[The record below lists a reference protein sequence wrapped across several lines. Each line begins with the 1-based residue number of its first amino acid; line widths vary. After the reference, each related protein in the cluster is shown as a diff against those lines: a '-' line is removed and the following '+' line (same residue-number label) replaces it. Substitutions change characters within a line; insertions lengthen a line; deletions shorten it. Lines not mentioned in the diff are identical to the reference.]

1 MSAKKQRSPSYPG
14 IPLQEAIDR
23 AHQFFRK
30 EGKHEALVQ
39 TAVTHWG
46 YSSKSSGG
54 ALTIAALKAY
64 GLMADKGAG
73 AERKVFLTPFGLNMI
88 MDERT
93 ISPDRDKAIQKAALT
108 PKIMAE
114 LWNKYGLELPSHE
127 TFRHYLRVEREFN
140 DNAVNDV
147 IKVYQANVQ
156 FARLGQDDV
165 GFEESNDGDGDN
177 GVVDPPPP
185 PPTGGNA
192 SNVPP
197 ARVVQVQSIVPT
209 GGEEIGNYR
218 VSKTTTIRLV
228 ATGPYSRQSIEGLVK
243 QLQLGLDLGNF
254 DDLPEND
261 EPA

>member
-1 MSAKKQRSPSYPG
+1 MAAKKQRSPSYPG
-14 IPLQEAIDR
+14 ITLQEAIDR
-23 AHQFFRK
+23 AHQFYKK

-39 TAVTHWG
+39 TAIPHWG

-54 ALTIAALKAY
+54 LVTIAALKAY

-73 AERKVFLTPFGLNMI
+73 AERKVFLTPFGLNLI
-88 MDERT
+88 LDERT
-93 ISPDRDKAIQKAALT
+93 VSPDRDKAIQQAALT

-114 LWNKYGLELPSHE
+114 MWSKFGRDLPSHE
-127 TFRHYLRVEREFN
+127 TLRHYLRVERDFN

-156 FARLGQDDV
+156 FARLGQGDV
-165 GFEESNDGDGDN
+165 GFEEADEIEGDN
-177 GVVDPPPP
+177 GDADPPPP
-185 PPTGGNA
+185 PPGTNA
-192 SNVPP
+192 PNPP
-197 ARVVQVQSIVPT
+197 PRVVHAPAIAPL

-254 DDLPEND
+254 DDLPEGD
-261 EPA
+261 ELA

>member
-1 MSAKKQRSPSYPG
+1 MAVKKQRSPSYPG
-14 IPLQEAIDR
+14 IPLQEAIER
-23 AHQFFRK
+23 AKQFYKK
-30 EGKHEALVQ
+30 EGKHEALVP
-39 TAVTHWG
+39 TAITHWG

-54 ALTIAALKAY
+54 LVTIAALKAY
-64 GLMADKGAG
+64 GLMADKGVG
-73 AERKVFLTPFGLNMI
+73 VDRKVFLTPFGLNLI
-88 MDERT
+88 LDERT
-93 ISPDRDKAIQKAALT
+93 VSPDRDKAIQQAAMT

-114 LWNKYGLELPSHE
+114 LWSKYGRDLPSHE
-127 TFRHYLRVEREFN
+127 TLRHYLRVEREFN

-156 FARLGQDDV
+156 FAQLGMDDV
-165 GFEESNDGDGDN
+165 GFEESPGNENVVD
-177 GVVDPPPP
+177 VDPPPP
-185 PPTGGNA
+185 PPPVTGGTPPPPRTGQTP
-192 SNVPP
+192 PP
-197 ARVVQVQSIVPT
+197 AVIS

-254 DDLPEND
+254 DDLPEED